1 MNTNFYR
8 DVDILLKRAITASIV
23 AFVVF
28 GGVAAWQYV
37 STERI
42 AARIEQAQFYRAR
55 SASKKGTWPLP
66 PYPSQAARCAS
77 TEDHQAPSPLCSGCK
92 GSARVLFH
100 PSASKKDGLAFPV
113 SPYQPSC
120 H

>member
-42 AARIEQAQFYRAR
+42 AARIEQAQQ
-55 SASKKGTWPLP
+55 T
-66 PYPSQAARCAS
+66 AARAS
-77 TEDHQAPSPLCSGCK
+77 DKKLASLEREVALDAAANAFAEQQAQAEAEEQARTEAQRAEPPSHG
-92 GSARVLFH
+92 
-100 PSASKKDGLAFPV
+100 
-113 SPYQPSC
+113 
-120 H
+120 